1 MLTEALTWISSLSGA
16 EAVGAFWHMILLE
29 VPRYLLT
36 GGAVAL
42 AVWWRPGYGGAHATT
57 VPKEPSG
64 FADITVLLPGHNE
77 AGGLRTTVESLRNQ
91 TLAPSQIIVVDDGS
105 TDGMSDIAADMRREG
120 LIDIALRTE
129 LRSGKSAA
137 ANLGFRYA
145 TGRFVVIAD
154 IDTEFAPD
162 AIERMY
168 DEFADPRVGAVAGNL
183 APRNAMEN
191 LVTIVQAIQYLIS
204 ISMGRTFA
212 DSFGILFIVS
222 GAVGMFRHEALA
234 GVAGWEVGPG
244 EDADL
249 TEKLRRAGWRIAF
262 ATAAMAYTDVPTTM
276 ESLIRQRLRWN
287 RSLVRVRLEKFAVSL
302 KPGERRF
309 RLSDAVGH
317 IDMLFFQAVLPFS
330 FTLYVVWLIMVY
342 GGDAPAILLAVAMI
356 YAAFAIVSFL
366 FAVIVSG
373 DARNLK
379 YLPYVPLYSLIS
391 SFILRFVRLAAVAD
405 EILRQGS
412 YRDSYVPKRVLD
424 AAKKDQS

>member
-1 MLTEALTWISSLSGA
+1 MLGDALAWLGTLTQA

-42 AVWWRPGYGGAHATT
+42 AVWRRPGFGGRHVTRA
-57 VPKEPSG
+57 PEEPAG
-64 FADITVLLPGHNE
+64 YADVTVLLPGHNE
-77 AGGLRTTVESLRNQ
+77 AGGLRATVDSLRQQ
-91 TLAPSQIIVVDDGS
+91 TLAPSQIVVVDDGS
-105 TDGMSDIAADMRREG
+105 TDGMSDVAADLRREG
-120 LIDIALRTE
+120 LVDIALRTE

-137 ANLGFRYA
+137 ANLGLRYA
-145 TGRFVVIAD
+145 TGRYVVIAD

-162 AIERMY
+162 AIECMY
-168 DEFADPRVGAVAGNL
+168 REFADPKVGAVAGNL
-183 APRNAMEN
+183 APRNAMES
-191 LVTIVQAIQYLIS
+191 LTTIVQAIQYLIS

-222 GAVGMFRHEALA
+222 GAVGMFRRDALV

-276 ESLIRQRLRWN
+276 EALIRQRLRWN

-302 KPGERRF
+302 RPGQSRF
-309 RLSDAVGH
+309 SLSDAFGH
-317 IDMLFFQAVLPFS
+317 IDILVFQALLPFS
-330 FTLYVVWLIMVY
+330 FTLYVVWLFMAY
-342 GGDAPAILLAVAMI
+342 RGDAPAILLAVAMI
-356 YAAFAIVSFL
+356 YVLFALVTFL

-373 DARNLK
+373 NLRNLR
-379 YLPYVPLYSLIS
+379 YLPYVPLYSLVS
-391 SFILRFVRLAAVAD
+391 SFILRFVRMAAIAD

-412 YRDSYVPKRVLD
+412 YKDSYVPRRVLD
-424 AAKKDQS
+424 AARKDQS